1 MVNAGISEQRKRQL
15 LRYIWEMDSHGA
27 AHALTQIAMLLELHG
42 EPRAIVQDFQVAGRQ
57 VAALSPEQLELLVAD
72 GPSDATG
79 DPRPGTLPEIP
90 ASALPTLKELLDT
103 NGSSMLETLQEKTPE
118 GLLEMLLV
126 PGLGPAKIRLIHEGL
141 RVETLQELELAA
153 RDGRLASL
161 PRFGSKTAQK
171 IRKGIADL
179 RAAGAPVLWGHA
191 NSEAE
196 RLRAALLAQAD
207 TVQVAVAG
215 SIRRRNETV
224 RDIDIV
230 ASVSGSPS
238 VVSAALAHNLYGV
251 RDVLGGGGRTL
262 TVRFEDGA
270 RMDLSCVRPEQF
282 AFALWRATGSNAH
295 VRGVLDRAA
304 SLGFTV
310 SGDDLRDANDNT
322 VSVAS
327 ERELYLHLGL
337 DFIAPEL
344 READGEIEAAATHT
358 LPDLLTDDDIVG
370 AVHCHSQYSDGGA
383 TILEMANAAIALGWR
398 YLGIS
403 DHSQSNTYAGGLAR
417 EAILRQHNEIAALN
431 AGFEREGADFR
442 VLQGIEAD
450 ILPCGRVDYDAQFL
464 DRFDFVIAS
473 IHSRYGMDER
483 QMTDR
488 VLKALDDP
496 HITILGHPTGR
507 LLLTREAYAIDMN
520 EIIQK
525 AGAVGVAI
533 ELNADPHRVD
543 IDWRMCRLA
552 KQHGTVVSIGPDAHS
567 PQGLENISLGIA
579 TARKGWMCAA
589 DVLNSRSAVEV
600 LDFARARRVAAAY

>member
-1 MVNAGISEQRKRQL
+1 MVAVTELSTGEGRY
-15 LRYIWEMDSHGA
+15 RYISDMDSQSA

-42 EPRAIVQDFQVAGRQ
+42 ESRTVVQNFQQAARLVAGRS
-57 VAALSPEQLELLVAD
+57 AESLKRLF
-72 GPSDATG
+72 SDA
-79 DPRPGTLPEIP
+79 PRVASGSQSTIQLPDIP
-90 ASALPTLKELLDT
+90 ESALPSLRELLET
-103 NGSSMLETLQEKTPE
+103 NSASLLETLQEKTPE

-126 PGLGPAKIRLIHEGL
+126 PGLGPAKIRLIHDGL
-141 RVETLQELELAA
+141 HVETLQELELAA

-161 PRFGSKTAQK
+161 PKFGDKTAEK

-179 RAAGAPVLWGHA
+179 RASGAPVLWGHA

-196 RLRAALLAQAD
+196 RLRASLNAHAD
-207 TVQVAVAG
+207 TLQVAVAG

-238 VVSAALAHNLYGV
+238 VVAAALTHDLAGV
-251 RDVLGGGGRTL
+251 RDVLGGGGRTI

-270 RMDLSCVRPEQF
+270 RLDLACVRPEQF
-282 AFALWRATGSNAH
+282 AFALWRATGSTTH
-295 VRGVLDRAA
+295 VREVLDRAA
-304 SLGFTV
+304 TLGFTV
-310 SGDDLRDANDNT
+310 SGDELRDANNKV
-322 VSVAS
+322 VSLAS
-327 ERELYLHLGL
+327 ERELYLCLGL

-344 READGEIEAAATHT
+344 REGDGEVAAAANGA
-358 LPDLLTDDDIVG
+358 LPDLLTNDDIVG

-383 TILEMANAAIALGWR
+383 TIQEMANAAIALGWR

-417 EAILRQHNEIAALN
+417 EAILRQHEEIVELN
-431 AGFEREGADFR
+431 VGFERNRIDFR
-442 VLQGIEAD
+442 ILQGIEAD

-507 LLLTREAYAIDMN
+507 LLLTREPYAIN
-520 EIIQK
+520 ISAVIEK

-552 KQHGTVVSIGPDAHS
+552 KKHGTIVSIGPDAHS

-579 TARKGWMCAA
+579 TARKGWIGSA
-589 DVLNSRSAVEV
+589 DVLNSRSASDV
-600 LDFARARRVAAAY
+600 LEFARARRGAAAHS

>member
-1 MVNAGISEQRKRQL
+1 
-15 LRYIWEMDSHGA
+15 
-27 AHALTQIAMLLELHG
+27 MLLELHG
-42 EPRAIVQDFQVAGRQ
+42 ESRATVQDFQLAARQ
-57 VAALSPEQLELLVAD
+57 VAALGADALELLVVDAS
-72 GPSDATG
+72 PDATG
-79 DPRPGTLPEIP
+79 DPGPPTLPEIP
-90 ASALPTLKELLDT
+90 ASALPTLKELLET
-103 NGSSMLETLQEKTPE
+103 NSSSLLETLQEKTPE

-126 PGLGPAKIRLIHEGL
+126 PGLGPAKIRLIHDGL
-141 RVETLQELELAA
+141 QVETLQELELAA

-161 PRFGSKTAQK
+161 PKFGNKTAEK

-191 NSEAE
+191 HSEAE
-196 RLRAALLAQAD
+196 RLRAALVAHAD
-207 TVQVAVAG
+207 TVQVAIAG

-230 ASVSGSPS
+230 ASVSGPPS
-238 VVSAALAHNLYGV
+238 VVAAALAHDLNGV
-251 RDVLGGGGRTL
+251 RDVLGGGGRTI

-270 RMDLSCVRPEQF
+270 RMDLACVRPEQF
-282 AFALWRATGSNAH
+282 AFALWRATGSNLH
-295 VRGVLDRAA
+295 VRGVLERAA
-304 SLGFTV
+304 SLGFSV
-310 SGDDLRDANDNT
+310 SGDELRDPGGKT

-327 ERELYLHLGL
+327 ERELYQHLGL

-344 READGEIEAAATHT
+344 REGDGEIEAAATHT
-358 LPDLLTDDDIVG
+358 LPDLITNSSIVG

-383 TILEMANAAIALGWR
+383 TILEMAHAAIALGWR

-417 EAILRQHNEIAALN
+417 EAILRQHEEIAEIN
-431 AGFEREGADFR
+431 ARFERDGADFR
-442 VLQGIEAD
+442 ILQGIEAD

-507 LLLTREAYAIDMN
+507 LLLTREAYAINMY
-520 EIIQK
+520 EVIEK

-533 ELNADPHRVD
+533 EPNADPHRVD
-543 IDWRMCRLA
+543 IDWRMCRVA
-552 KQHGTVVSIGPDAHS
+552 KQHGTLVSIGPDAHS

-579 TARKGWMCAA
+579 TARKGWIGAA
-589 DVLNSRSAVEV
+589 DVLNSRSASEV
-600 LDFARARRVAAAY
+600 LEFARARRVPAAR